1 MAAHKGTRSRKRRTS
16 RFTRF
21 PEVRGKIVSE
31 VEVDPDA
38 NAILILFND
47 DTALSFDLDSSH
59 LVFPELSRR
68 KSGNWKPLKKWPSI
82 RSPIDMAHWL

>member
-1 MAAHKGTRSRKRRTS
+1 MAVHKGTGSRKTRT

-38 NAILILFND
+38 NAILILFD
-47 DTALSFDLDSSH
+47 DNTALSFDLESSH
-59 LVFPELSRR
+59 IVFPELSSR
-68 KSGNWKPLKKWPSI
+68 KRGTWKPVKQWPSI
-82 RSPIDMAHWL
+82 HSPIDMVKWP

>member
-1 MAAHKGTRSRKRRTS
+1 MANSKVTRSRKRHT

-47 DTALSFDLDSSH
+47 NTALSFDLDSSH
-59 LVFPELSRR
+59 IVFPELSNR
-68 KSGNWKPLKKWPSI
+68 KRGIWKPIKHWPPIHSPISMVKWP
-82 RSPIDMAHWL
+82 

>member
-1 MAAHKGTRSRKRRTS
+1 MAAHKGTGSRKKRS

-38 NAILILFND
+38 NAILILFD
-47 DTALSFDLDSSH
+47 DNTALGFDIDSNH
-59 LVFPELSRR
+59 VVFPEMSNR
-68 KSGNWKPLKKWPSI
+68 KAGNWKPIKKWPPI
-82 RSPIDMAHWL
+82 HSPIPMVK

>member
-1 MAAHKGTRSRKRRTS
+1 MAAHKGTDSRKRRTS

-38 NAILILFND
+38 NAILILFD
-47 DTALSFDLDSSH
+47 DNTALGFDIDSNH
-59 LVFPELSRR
+59 VLFPELSNR
-68 KSGNWKPLKKWPSI
+68 KAGNWKPIKKWPPI
-82 RSPIDMAHWL
+82 RSPISMVK

>member
-1 MAAHKGTRSRKRRTS
+1 MAARKRKRNPKPRS

-38 NAILILFND
+38 SAILILFED
-47 DTALSFDLDSSH
+47 KTALAFDLDSSH
-59 LVFPELSRR
+59 SVFPELLNRN
-68 KSGNWKPLKKWPSI
+68 KGDWKPLKHWPPIHGPISMVKWP
-82 RSPIDMAHWL
+82 